1 MIEGIFGIILTSI
14 FLLFVDD
21 PFYIFK
27 ENNGNK
33 TKLFGLIIFLF
44 LYFIMSGGRNIY
56 RLLTNKIYSP
66 MVKSLTDYSIVPL
79 LIIIYYF
86 IKKDF
91 QVNIA
96 ESISIPIFIINLI
109 LSFIIVFF
117 CCVYN
122 ELFVLYC
129 C

>member
-1 MIEGIFGIILTSI
+1 
-14 FLLFVDD
+14 
-21 PFYIFK
+21 
-27 ENNGNK
+27 
-33 TKLFGLIIFLF
+33 
-44 LYFIMSGGRNIY
+44 MSGGRNIY

-96 ESISIPIFIINLI
+96 ESNSIPIFIINLI
-109 LSFIIVFF
+109 LSLIIVFF

-129 C
+129 CKLEYNTYCEVSRRASQCEKIEKDIELQPAQDNIINLSGEYIFYVEK